1 MTGRFGFL
9 GRRLLQ
15 LLPVVVGITILTF
28 FLLHLIP
35 GDPARQIL
43 GQHYTPKGAAAI
55 DHKLGLD
62 RAVWDQYGL
71 FVRRLAHGD
80 LGDSIY
86 YNQSAASL
94 IAERLPAT
102 LFLVAYAA
110 VLAAL
115 ISIPTGV
122 VAALRRGGAF
132 DQLTRVLSLIAFA
145 MPGFWV
151 GIILILVFSVHLGL
165 FPVQGY
171 GSGFTGHLWHLFLP
185 AITIALAFSTILVR
199 TLRSSMLATLRM
211 DFVDT
216 ARIKGISRMAVLRRH
231 VLRNAILS
239 IVVVFGINLA
249 FLISGT
255 VIIENV
261 FSIPGLGSLL
271 VDSVSSRDY
280 PVVQGT
286 TLVLA
291 LAVVAVNLLTDVVY
305 AALDPRVT
313 YE

>member
-1 MTGRFGFL
+1 VTTRFGFV
-9 GRRLLQ
+9 GRRVLQ
-15 LLPVVVGITILTF
+15 LIPVAIGITILTF
-28 FLLHLIP
+28 LLLRLIP
-35 GDPARQIL
+35 GDPARQML
-43 GQHYTPKGAAAI
+43 GQHYTPQAAAEI

-62 RAVWDQYGL
+62 QAIWDQYVL
-71 FVRRLAHGD
+71 FMKNLFHGD

-86 YNQSAASL
+86 YNQSTSSL
-94 IAERLPAT
+94 ISERLPAT
-102 LFLVAYAA
+102 VFLVVYAA

-115 ISIPTGV
+115 ASVPVGV
-122 VAALRRGGAF
+122 VAALRRGGVF
-132 DQLTRVLSLIAFA
+132 DQGTRVFTLVAFA
-145 MPGFWV
+145 MPPFWL

-171 GSGFTGHLWHLFLP
+171 GDGFTGHLYHLFLP
-185 AITIALAFSTILVR
+185 ALTIALAFSTILVR

-216 ARIKGISRMAVLRRH
+216 ARIKGISRLAVLRRH
-231 VLRNAILS
+231 VLRNAILA

-255 VIIENV
+255 VLIENV

-271 VDSVSSRDY
+271 VDSVNSRDY

-291 LAVVAVNLLTDVVY
+291 LAVVLVNLLTDIVY
-305 AALDPRVT
+305 AALDPRVS